1 MVIVTVVYCQISNL
15 MEHKLLNRDSE
26 HPFNQDKLYDACVL
40 SNILLTIM
48 AGGGLGHL
56 MERP

>member
-1 MVIVTVVYCQISNL
+1 MCGVHSLFKNKDTEYDS
-15 MEHKLLNRDSE
+15 LLFGEDTPLIKTSYERPNV
-26 HPFNQDKLYDACVL
+26 CVL